1 MNRIGEIT
9 IDSGFGLA
17 EAFSVDKGS
26 VVSLVGA
33 GGKTTTLYALS
44 LDLRRRGSSVI
55 TTSTTHMQMP
65 MTGTTAPPLVIIDE
79 EDNWLTTVK
88 QHVARYGSVTVVQER
103 RRDDKLR
110 GMDPIAMDPLR
121 SLADCLLIEADGARG
136 RSLKAPAEH
145 EPVIP
150 EETNLSVVIVGM
162 DALGL
167 RLEEQNVHR
176 LAIVNQLT
184 WTTPGGI
191 VTEDV
196 IADTLANG
204 YLPKLPEGVRSL
216 AFLNKVDDS
225 RLKAAETVG
234 GELLRRGFSEVVFGE
249 ALRPH
254 ELFFRMRRPRG
265 GPPAEGES

>member
-1 MNRIGEIT
+1 MSGRGEIA

-17 EAFSVDKGS
+17 EAFSVGKGS

-44 LDLRRRGSSVI
+44 LDLRRRGASVI
-55 TTSTTHMQMP
+55 TTSTTHLQMP
-65 MTGTTAPPLVIIDE
+65 MTGATTPPLVVIDE

-88 QHVARYGSVTVVQER
+88 KHIARYGSVTVVQEL

-110 GMDPIAMDPLR
+110 GLDPIAMDPLR

-150 EETNLSVVIVGM
+150 DETTLSVVIAGM
-162 DALGL
+162 DAIGL
-167 RLEEQNVHR
+167 RLEDQNVHR
-176 LAIVNQLT
+176 LEIVNQLS
-184 WTTPGGI
+184 WTTPGAVI
-191 VTEDV
+191 TEDV
-196 IADTLANG
+196 VADTLAGG
-204 YLPKLPEGVRSL
+204 YLPKLPEGGRSL

-234 GELLRRGFSEVVFGE
+234 RELLQRGFTEVVFGQ
-249 ALRPH
+249 ASKPH
-254 ELFFRMRRPRG
+254 ELFYRMRRA
-265 GPPAEGES
+265 PAEREP